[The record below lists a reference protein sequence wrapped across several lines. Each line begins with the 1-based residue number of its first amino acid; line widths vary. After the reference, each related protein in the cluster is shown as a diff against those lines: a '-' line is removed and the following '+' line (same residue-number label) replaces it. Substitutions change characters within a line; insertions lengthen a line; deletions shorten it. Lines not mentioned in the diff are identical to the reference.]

1 MRDPREECPFETVTT
16 AVPGELAGVLW
27 VNEDKIRATSTL
39 TLGTTLALF
48 LPGVPKGDALRR
60 GYGAYVFTQDA
71 GKQGGW
77 HGFYFARVFSSTEE
91 NPETTTP
98 FRTMTEVRGGIY
110 WPPVL
115 TNANVR
121 NFQAYDGDGALYT
134 ADVIWDF
141 QIRDSYDGPTRVV
154 IEYFASHE
162 PHTIAMPTSMQPEGG
177 TFYYGVAQVS
187 IPKCLHP
194 LLELNYSTGAN
205 STRFPLQSFTKL
217 FPATNVGDWPA
228 TIIIDDGEVFD
239 NGIYIR
245 RKVTA
250 YRPTAYAS
258 APIITS
264 PTTASIA
271 ATTVTLGGNVT
282 NDGGATV
289 TARGVVYSETA
300 TNADP
305 VIGGTGVAN
314 DPAGTDGTGVFTVSV
329 TSLTTATAYSYRAY
343 ATNARGTSY
352 TDVDT
357 FTTA

>member
-1 MRDPREECPFETVTT
+1 MRDTREQTPFETVATLK
-16 AVPGELAGVLW
+16 PGELAGLLW
-27 VNEDKIRATSTL
+27 VNEDALRAATPL
-39 TLGTTLALF
+39 TLGTTLANF

-60 GYGAYVFTQDA
+60 GFGTYVFTND
-71 GKQGGW
+71 GPKEGGW
-77 HGFYFARVFSSTEE
+77 HGFYFARVFSSEQK
-91 NPETTTP
+91 TTA

-115 TNANVR
+115 TGANVR
-121 NFQAYDGDGALYT
+121 NFQAFDGDGGLYT

-194 LLELNYSTGAN
+194 LLQLNYSTGSA
-205 STRFPLQSFTKL
+205 STRFPLQTFSKSL
-217 FPATNVGDWPA
+217 PATNMTEWPA
-228 TIIIDDGEVFD
+228 SIVIDDGEVFD
-239 NGIYIR
+239 NGIYLR

-250 YRPTAYAS
+250 YRPTDYAS
-258 APIITS
+258 APSITS
-264 PTTASIA
+264 PTKASIA

-282 NDGGATV
+282 NNGGSTV
-289 TARGVVYSETA
+289 TARGVVYAETA

-305 VIGGTGVAN
+305 VIGGTGVTNA
-314 DPAGTDGTGVFTVSV
+314 AGTGTTGVFTVSV
-329 TSLTTATAYSYRAY
+329 TGLTTATDYTFRAY
-343 ATNARGTSY
+343 ATNSRGTVY
-352 TDVDT
+352 TALDT